1 MNWSWKSFLTRWL
14 REGLQGAAAAM
25 ALLITA
31 SLINPVSWVGV
42 LDVLN
47 KIAIAG
53 AFGFISGL
61 ASSLS
66 KLLRLENLP

>member
-1 MNWSWKSFLTRWL
+1 MWNWKSFLMRWL

>member
-1 MNWSWKSFLTRWL
+1 MWNWKSFLMRWF

-66 KLLRLENLP
+66 KLLRIENTP

>member
-1 MNWSWKSFLTRWL
+1 MWNWKSFLVRWL